1 MLRSGWHARR
11 SSCNRRPPPCGS
23 FLDEAAFRRPLGGR
37 EIMRAQLRH
46 LIEMAELSNITL
58 QVVPFS
64 LDGYIATGGP
74 FTLLR
79 FAERD
84 LSDIV
89 YLEQLTAALY
99 LDKKAEAN
107 NYLLVLDNLVAQ
119 AQSAA
124 NTRSFL
130 KDG

>member
-1 MLRSGWHARR
+1 
-11 SSCNRRPPPCGS
+11 
-23 FLDEAAFRRPLGGR
+23 
-37 EIMRAQLRH
+37 
-46 LIEMAELSNITL
+46 MAELSNVTL

-99 LDKKAEAN
+99 LGKKAEAN

-119 AQSAA
+119 AQPAA

-130 KDG
+130 NGILKDS